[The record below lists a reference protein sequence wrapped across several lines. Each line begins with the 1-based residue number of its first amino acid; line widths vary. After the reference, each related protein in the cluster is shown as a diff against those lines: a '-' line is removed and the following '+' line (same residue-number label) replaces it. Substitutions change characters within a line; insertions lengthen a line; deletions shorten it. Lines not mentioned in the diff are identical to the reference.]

1 MRDKEHNLVEEMMIF
16 HVASPT
22 VKSLPCNYYL
32 GVKDKAIITHFW
44 DLCGC
49 NAKMGNSSY
58 FLVGGKE
65 QDVEQEME
73 PYGRRG

>member
-1 MRDKEHNLVEEMMIF
+1 MRDKEQNVVEEMTMF

-22 VKSLPCNYYL
+22 VKSSPWNYYSA
-32 GVKDKAIITHFW
+32 VKDKAIITHFW

-49 NAKMGNSSY
+49 NSKMGNSSY
-58 FLVGGKE
+58 FLAGGKE
-65 QDVEQEME
+65 QDRGQEMA